1 VTFDPFGDFETR
13 GYLRNIAKAKDRVL
27 VQRLQ
32 HNSFLT
38 GIDAGLRYLETRSFL
53 TYVDV
58 LQTHKT
64 LFEAV
69 FPWAGEDRLTNAP
82 AIFVNKGTVL
92 FAHPKDIRRAVGHA
106 LVKGQ
111 DKAFMA
117 ERPGEIMGYLA
128 YGHPFLDGNGRTI
141 MLVHAELARRAG
153 FGIDWSATD
162 KEQYL
167 AALAQEIETPKG
179 SSMPISNL
187 SSEKLPART
196 TLSPQPRRR
205 PVSMAA
211 TPMRSLAPPGIRL
224 LRLAMRRRSSN
235 AKARAPD
242 TTRRP
247 KGNGGRIGR
256 HFRCC

>member
-92 FAHPKDIRRAVGHA
+92 FAHPKDIRRAVDHA

-167 AALAQEIETPKG
+167 AALAQEIETPNQGKLDAYLKPFIRKITGKDDLVAAIKAAPGLDGGDADAVAGPTGDPALEARYEAQELKRKG
-179 SSMPISNL
+179 
-187 SSEKLPART
+187 
-196 TLSPQPRRR
+196 PR
-205 PVSMAA
+205 S
-211 TPMRSLAPPGIRL
+211 
-224 LRLAMRRRSSN
+224 
-235 AKARAPD
+235 
-242 TTRRP
+242 
-247 KGNGGRIGR
+247 
-256 HFRCC
+256 